1 MNELEFRD
9 WRSGDDLELLQVFG
23 DPRSPQAH
31 QDRTM
36 LRENSDAPFS
46 RTLVASVD
54 GVAIGAGVVFASS
67 LHPQRLWLYVEVAAE
82 QRRSGVGT
90 ALVAKLRQQIPADQ
104 VQQLKARYTVTPGDP
119 AAAAAG
125 FCKALGLG
133 EIQVSRDVILEPGAL
148 AEPVFDTNDRVIEE
162 LSTGSV
168 ELTKLVMDF
177 YNKVHEQWDP
187 AKMTV
192 GSAQRMLLD
201 EHTGA
206 QAALV
211 LRDKPKSQGGV
222 PLAFAVS
229 YVPAREDA
237 PSDVLVGH
245 NPAFSDDEVAEAV
258 RDMVAMLIHQ
268 YPVKLEVDSSMFI
281 LASLID
287 ALAGVEQ
294 ATVISTTH
302 ILASDAAK

>member
-1 MNELEFRD
+1 MNELEFRP

-90 ALVAKLRQQIPADQ
+90 ALVAQLRQQIPADQ
-104 VQQLKARYTVTPGDP
+104 VQELKARYTVTPGDP
-119 AAAAAG
+119 ATAAAG

-168 ELTKLVMDF
+168 ELTQLVMNF

-187 AKMTV
+187 ANMTV

-211 LRDKPKSQGGV
+211 LRDKPKREGGV

-245 NPAFSDDEVAEAV
+245 NPAFSEEEVAEAV
-258 RDMVAMLIHQ
+258 RDMVAMLIYQ

-302 ILASDAAK
+302 ILASDAAR

>member
-90 ALVAKLRQQIPADQ
+90 ALVAKLRQQILADQ
-104 VQQLKARYTVTPGDP
+104 AQQLKARYTVTPGDP
-119 AAAAAG
+119 ATAAAG

>member
-1 MNELEFRD
+1 M
-9 WRSGDDLELLQVFG
+9 
-23 DPRSPQAH
+23 
-31 QDRTM
+31 
-36 LRENSDAPFS
+36 
-46 RTLVASVD
+46 
-54 GVAIGAGVVFASS
+54 
-67 LHPQRLWLYVEVAAE
+67 
-82 QRRSGVGT
+82 GT

-104 VQQLKARYTVTPGDP
+104 AQQLKARYTVTPGDP
-119 AAAAAG
+119 ATAAAG

-237 PSDVLVGH
+237 PLGC
-245 NPAFSDDEVAEAV
+245 
-258 RDMVAMLIHQ
+258 
-268 YPVKLEVDSSMFI
+268 
-281 LASLID
+281 
-287 ALAGVEQ
+287 AGGPQ
-294 ATVISTTH
+294 PG
-302 ILASDAAK
+302 LQR

>member
-9 WRSGDDLELLQVFG
+9 WRIGDDLELLQVFG

-46 RTLVASVD
+46 RTLVATVD

-67 LHPQRLWLYVEVAAE
+67 LHPQRLWLYVEVASE
-82 QRRSGVGT
+82 QRRSGVAT
-90 ALVAKLRQQIPADQ
+90 ALVQQLRKQIPADQ
-104 VQQLKARYTVTPGDP
+104 AQQLKARYTVTPGDP
-119 AAAAAG
+119 AEAAAA
-125 FCKALGLG
+125 FCKALGLN

-148 AEPVFDTNDRVIEE
+148 AEPVFDTNDRVIED

-177 YNKVHEQWDP
+177 YNEVHEQWDP
-187 AKMTV
+187 SKMTV

-206 QAALV
+206 QGALV
-211 LRDKPKSQGGV
+211 LRDKPKSEGGV

-245 NPAFSDDEVAEAV
+245 NPALSDDEVAEAV

-302 ILASDAAK
+302 ILASDAVA

>member
-104 VQQLKARYTVTPGDP
+104 VQELKARYTVTPGDP
-119 AAAAAG
+119 ATAAAG

>member
-1 MNELEFRD
+1 M
-9 WRSGDDLELLQVFG
+9 
-23 DPRSPQAH
+23 P
-31 QDRTM
+31 
-36 LRENSDAPFS
+36 RENSDAPFS

-67 LHPQRLWLYVEVAAE
+67 AHPRRLWLYVEVAAE
-82 QRRSGVGT
+82 QRRCGVGT
-90 ALVAKLRQQIPADQ
+90 ALVAKPRQQIPADQ
-104 VQQLKARYTVTPGDP
+104 AQQLKARYTVTPGDP
-119 AAAAAG
+119 ATAAAG

-162 LSTGSV
+162 LSTGGV

-211 LRDKPKSQGGV
+211 PRDKPKSQGGV

>member
-1 MNELEFRD
+1 MNELEFRP
-9 WRSGDDLELLQVFG
+9 WRNGDDLELLQVFG

-46 RTLVASVD
+46 RTLVACVD

-82 QRRSGVGT
+82 QRRCGVGT
-90 ALVAKLRQQIPADQ
+90 ALVAQLRKQIPADQ
-104 VQQLKARYTVTPGDP
+104 AQQLKARYTVTPGDP
-119 AAAAAG
+119 ATAAAG
-125 FCKALGLG
+125 FCQSLGLN
-133 EIQVSRDVILEPGAL
+133 EIQASRDVILEPGAL

-168 ELTKLVMDF
+168 ELTQLVMDF

-211 LRDKPKSQGGV
+211 LRDKPKREGGV

-302 ILASDAAK
+302 ILATDAAK

>member
-1 MNELEFRD
+1 MNELEFRP
-9 WRSGDDLELLQVFG
+9 WRNGDDLELLQVFG

-90 ALVAKLRQQIPADQ
+90 ALVRQLRQQIPADQ
-104 VQQLKARYTVTPGDP
+104 AQQLKARYTVTPGDP
-119 AAAAAG
+119 ATAAAG

-187 AKMTV
+187 AQMTV

-211 LRDKPKSQGGV
+211 LRDKPKREGGV

-229 YVPAREDA
+229 YIPAREDA

-245 NPAFSDDEVAEAV
+245 NPAFSDDQVAEAV

-302 ILASDAAK
+302 IMASDAVA

>member
-82 QRRSGVGT
+82 QRRCGVGT

-104 VQQLKARYTVTPGDP
+104 AQQLKARYTVTPGDP
-119 AAAAAG
+119 ATAAAG

>member
-104 VQQLKARYTVTPGDP
+104 AQQLKARYTVTPGDP
-119 AAAAAG
+119 ATAAAG

>member
-1 MNELEFRD
+1 MNELEFRP
-9 WRSGDDLELLQVFG
+9 WRSGDDLELLQIFG

-46 RTLVASVD
+46 RTLVATVD
-54 GVAIGAGVVFASS
+54 TVAVGAGVVFASS
-67 LHPQRLWLYVEVAAE
+67 LHPQRLWLYVEVAPDM
-82 QRRSGVGT
+82 RRNGVGT
-90 ALVAKLRQQIPADQ
+90 ELVARLREQIPAGTASE
-104 VQQLKARYTVTPGDP
+104 LKARYTVTAGDSAQ
-119 AAAAAG
+119 AAAA
-125 FCKALGLG
+125 FCAALGLG
-133 EIQVSRDVILEPGAL
+133 EIQVSRDVIIEPGAL

-168 ELTKLVMDF
+168 ELTRLVMDF
-177 YNKVHEQWDP
+177 YNAVHADWDP
-187 AKMTV
+187 AAMTV

-201 EHTGA
+201 ENTGA

-211 LRDKPKSQGGV
+211 LRDKPKSEGGV

-229 YVPAREDA
+229 YIPARENA

-258 RDMVAMLIHQ
+258 RDMVAMLVYQ
-268 YPVKLEVDSSMFI
+268 YPVKLEVDSSMFV
-281 LASLID
+281 LNSLVD
-287 ALAGVEQ
+287 ALASVEQ

-302 ILASDAAK
+302 IMASDAAR

>member
-1 MNELEFRD
+1 
-9 WRSGDDLELLQVFG
+9 
-23 DPRSPQAH
+23 
-31 QDRTM
+31 M

-90 ALVAKLRQQIPADQ
+90 ALVAQLRQQIPTDQ
-104 VQQLKARYTVTPGDP
+104 VQELKARYTVTPGDS
-119 AAAAAG
+119 ATAAAG

-168 ELTKLVMDF
+168 ELTQLVMDF

-187 AKMTV
+187 ANMTV

-211 LRDKPKSQGGV
+211 LRDKPKREGGV

-245 NPAFSDDEVAEAV
+245 NPAFSEEEVAEAV
-258 RDMVAMLIHQ
+258 RDMVAMLIYQ

-302 ILASDAAK
+302 ILASDAVA

>member
-1 MNELEFRD
+1 MAEVNFRP
-9 WRSGDDLELLQVFG
+9 WRAGDDLQLLQVFG

-36 LRENSDAPFS
+36 LRADSDAPFS
-46 RTLVASVD
+46 RCLVATVQD
-54 GVAIGAGVVFASS
+54 VAVGAGVVFASS
-67 LHPQRLWLYVEVAAE
+67 LHPQRLWLFVEIAPAN
-82 QRRSGVGT
+82 RRQGIGRELVRRLR
-90 ALVAKLRQQIPADQ
+90 ALIPGDQ
-104 VQQLKARYTVTPGDP
+104 PGELKARYTVTPGD
-119 AAAAAG
+119 AAEAAAG
-125 FCKALGLG
+125 FCEALGLK

-148 AEPVFDTNDRVIEE
+148 AEPDFETNERVIED
-162 LSTGSV
+162 LATGSV

-177 YNKVHEQWDP
+177 YNATHQWDP
-187 AKMTV
+187 AQMTL

-211 LRDKPKSQGGV
+211 LRDRPKAQGGNI
-222 PLAFAVS
+222 LAFAVS
-229 YVPAREDA
+229 YLPARENA

-245 NPAFSDDEVAEAV
+245 NPAFSDEDVAEAV

-268 YPVKLEVDSSMFI
+268 YPVKLEVDSSMFV
-281 LASLID
+281 LSSLVD

-302 ILASDAAK
+302 ILASDA

>member
-119 AAAAAG
+119 ATAAAG

>member
-1 MNELEFRD
+1 MNELEFRP
-9 WRSGDDLELLQVFG
+9 WRNGDDLELLQVFG

-90 ALVAKLRQQIPADQ
+90 ALVRQLRQQIPADQ
-104 VQQLKARYTVTPGDP
+104 AQQLKARYTVTPGDP
-119 AAAAAG
+119 ATAAAG

-187 AKMTV
+187 AQMTV

-211 LRDKPKSQGGV
+211 LRDKPKREGGV

-229 YVPAREDA
+229 YIPAREDA

-245 NPAFSDDEVAEAV
+245 NPAFSDDHVAEAV

-302 ILASDAAK
+302 IMASDA

>member
-1 MNELEFRD
+1 MNELEFRP
-9 WRSGDDLELLQVFG
+9 WRNGDDLELLQVFG

-36 LRENSDAPFS
+36 LRENSDALFS
-46 RTLVASVD
+46 RTLVASID

-67 LHPQRLWLYVEVAAE
+67 LHPQRLWLYVEVAAD

-90 ALVAKLRQQIPADQ
+90 ALVQQLRQQIPADQ

-119 AAAAAG
+119 ATAAAG
-125 FCKALGLG
+125 FCRALGLG

-187 AKMTV
+187 AQMTV

-211 LRDKPKSQGGV
+211 LRDKPKREGGV

-302 ILASDAAK
+302 IMASDAAK

>member
-104 VQQLKARYTVTPGDP
+104 AQELKARYTVTPGDP
-119 AAAAAG
+119 ATAAAG

-302 ILASDAAK
+302 ILASDAVK

>member
-119 AAAAAG
+119 ATAAAG
-125 FCKALGLG
+125 FCKALGLD

>member
-1 MNELEFRD
+1 MNELEFRP
-9 WRSGDDLELLQVFG
+9 WRSGDDLELLQIFG

-46 RTLVASVD
+46 RTLVATVD

-82 QRRSGVGT
+82 QRRQGVGT
-90 ALVAKLRQQIPADQ
+90 ALVEQLRQQIPAGQ
-104 VQQLKARYTVTPGDP
+104 TQQLKARYTVTAGDP
-119 AAAAAG
+119 ASAAAG
-125 FCKALGLG
+125 FCAALGLG

-148 AEPVFDTNDRVIEE
+148 AEPVFDTNDRVIED
-162 LSTGSV
+162 LATGSV

-177 YNKVHEQWDP
+177 YNAVHANWDP
-187 AKMTV
+187 AKMSV

-201 EHTGA
+201 EYTGA
-206 QAALV
+206 QGVLV
-211 LRDKPKSQGGV
+211 LRDKPKSEGGV

-229 YVPAREDA
+229 YVPARENA
-237 PSDVLVGH
+237 PTDVLVGH

-281 LASLID
+281 LSSLID
-287 ALAGVEQ
+287 ALAAVDQ

-302 ILASDAAK
+302 IIASDAGK